1 MRSFGHHFDPVVGE
15 VFELPAQQHDG
26 YAGSPDF
33 THQRRVIGIRNDQ
46 YDDVDRPAQHEFISF
61 ERQPDIHPAFFPA
74 ALYIAQRQV
83 VGIDSFGHQDVVEYA
98 VVVQLVASHSCFR
111 SIEAPP
117 EIMCDRNLAF
127 DRFTARLFGYTVPDE
142 PVQAIQAQ
150 PSPFGVDIVIVVGG
164 VQQEIPV
171 IKYADTAGGIDRIH
185 SD

>member
-1 MRSFGHHFDPVVGE
+1 MSSNTRSLYSW
-15 VFELPAQQHDG
+15 LPRIA
-26 YAGSPDF
+26 ASEAL
-33 THQRRVIGIRNDQ
+33 RRPGNNV
-46 YDDVDRPAQHEFISF
+46 RPKS
-61 ERQPDIHPAFFPA
+61 
-74 ALYIAQRQV
+74 
-83 VGIDSFGHQDVVEYA
+83 G
-98 VVVQLVASHSCFR
+98 
-111 SIEAPP
+111 
-117 EIMCDRNLAF
+117 F